1 MRRRLRYLR
10 TVRELSYR
18 DLGGLMFDLH
28 RFGGR
33 RDELLIAKL
42 TRLGELDR
50 ELRAIEKALDDR
62 EPVTVLREAGV
73 LACLRCAAIHASD
86 DNFCPHCGLSVS
98 PDAERPL
105 TTAPEPPP
113 GDSAP
118 AQPPAMG
125 VAPAPGPPGAP
136 ASAAL
141 AASGP
146 PPATG
151 PPAAPSPGPPTLASP
166 AVAAAA
172 APAAAASTAG
182 PPTASQP
189 PADLPPTPRQPPVA
203 ARTSPAPTPQADGDG
218 SETGEQPPDGEAP
231 PAGHDSDE
239 QHQAA
244 VDETT
249 QVIRRPE
256 RPEGS
261 TAG

>member
-33 RDELLIAKL
+33 RDELLVAKL
-42 TRLGELDR
+42 TRLSELDR

-86 DNFCPHCGLSVS
+86 DNYCPHCGLSVS
-98 PDAERPL
+98 RDAERPL

-113 GDSAP
+113 GDPAP
-118 AQPPAMG
+118 AQPPATSVAPAPDRPG
-125 VAPAPGPPGAP
+125 APAPAATSPPAPPPPAAPAPGPP
-136 ASAAL
+136 
-141 AASGP
+141 
-146 PPATG
+146 TV
-151 PPAAPSPGPPTLASP
+151 ASP
-166 AVAAAA
+166 AIAAAA
-172 APAAAASTAG
+172 APAVAASAAG
-182 PPTASQP
+182 PPTTPQPAAS
-189 PADLPPTPRQPPVA
+189 LPSTPRQPPVA
-203 ARTSPAPTPQADGDG
+203 ARTSPAPPQEADGDG
-218 SETGEQPPDGEAP
+218 GEAGEQPPNGETAPGERDGAERT
-231 PAGHDSDE
+231 E